1 MAGFATELR
10 RRKVVKVA
18 LAYALVAW
26 VLIQVAETTFEP
38 LRLPEWSVTLVVM
51 LAILGFPLALVL
63 AWIFEVTPGG
73 VRVDPGPGSG
83 EETPWP
89 AIAPAQP
96 GLADEQASPDASLA
110 ADSHMPASPSVAV
123 LSFADLSPD
132 QDQDYFCRGL
142 AEEIS
147 GALARIPGL
156 RVASRVSAG
165 QFRHG
170 GADVAE
176 IGRRLNVSTV
186 VEGSVRKAGDRL
198 RVTAQLVNGSDGF
211 QIWGDRY
218 DAELSDVFAVQD
230 RIAESIAAAFQL
242 GSSPDSQAQ
251 ARMQGTR
258 DVEAY
263 DYYLKGMSYLDR
275 ITGHN
280 MGFAR
285 DMFRKAVARDPG
297 FTRAWAGLA
306 IAGFMF
312 YQWLD
317 DTDEVFRETDAA
329 SRKALDLCG
338 ESGLAHLA
346 RGLSLTLG
354 KRLDEAAVH
363 LERATELEPG
373 LFEAWYYSGRV
384 AMQQGRTEESI
395 RLMERAASV
404 RPTDYQ
410 SAMLLPQLYTE
421 LGNAEAVT
429 EWSRIGL
436 ERAQRQLELQPD
448 DHRALYLSAGALLA
462 LGDEAA
468 ARQAIDKAMALDSGD
483 PGMLYNGACFFA
495 RAGELERA
503 LDCLERSPASRL
515 PAREWMEN
523 DSDLEN
529 LRDHPRFLALLRTSD
544 RSRKGEDQPA

>member
-1 MAGFATELR
+1 
-10 RRKVVKVA
+10 VKVA

-26 VLIQVAETTFEP
+26 LLIQIAETTFEP

-63 AWIFEVTPGG
+63 AWIFEVTPDG
-73 VRVDPGPGSG
+73 VRRDSGPGHG

-89 AIAPAQP
+89 APPPAEASSARRP
-96 GLADEQASPDASLA
+96 PSPDRGTASDLA
-110 ADSHMPASPSVAV
+110 VPSSPSVAV
-123 LSFADLSPD
+123 LSFADLSPE

-176 IGRRLNVSTV
+176 IGERLNVSTV
-186 VEGSVRKAGDRL
+186 VEGSVRKAGDQL
-198 RVTAQLVNGSDGF
+198 RVTTQLVNVSDGF

-230 RIAESIAAAFQL
+230 RIAESIAAAFEL
-242 GSSPDSQAQ
+242 GSSPDGQAQ
-251 ARMQGTR
+251 ARVQGTR

-275 ITGHN
+275 ITGNN

-285 DMFRKAVARDPG
+285 DMFRKAVARDPR

-306 IAGFMF
+306 IAGFMY
-312 YQWLD
+312 YQWMD
-317 DTDEVFRETDAA
+317 DAEEVFRETDEA
-329 SRKALDLCG
+329 SQKALDLCG
-338 ESGLAHLA
+338 ESALAHLA
-346 RGLSLTLG
+346 RGLSMTMQ
-354 KRLDEAAVH
+354 KSLDEAAFH

-373 LFEAWYYSGRV
+373 LFEAWYYYGRV
-384 AMQQGRTEESI
+384 AIQQGRTEAAI

-410 SAMLLPQLYTE
+410 SAMLLPQLYAE
-421 LGNAEAVT
+421 LGDTAAVT
-429 EWSRIGL
+429 EWSRTGL
-436 ERAQRQLELQPD
+436 ERAQRQLELHPD
-448 DHRALYLSAGALLA
+448 DHRAHYLAAGALLT
-462 LGDEAA
+462 LGDKAA
-468 ARQAIDKAMALDSGD
+468 AREAIEKAMALDSDD

-523 DSDLEN
+523 DSDLQN
-529 LRDHPRFLALLRTSD
+529 LRDHPRFLALLAQSD
-544 RSRKGEDQPA
+544 RCRQGADTPA